1 MSQITATVIEDS
13 CQSIDKNYLD
23 GGKVETKYVNRLTT
37 FLVSYPRFVHAEL
50 MTHRVFSRNAS
61 SSRAIPVATMI
72 ERATKQT
79 AYPVYWGKNQKGM
92 QADEELSPKDI
103 ERAKGVWLA
112 AAETAARHAQEMID
126 IGVHKQIA
134 NRLIENFQNIEVVV
148 TSTMW
153 ANWYALRNHKDAQ
166 PEIQAVARAML
177 KAHRASVPKLLGPG
191 EWHLP
196 FVGEAERRTL
206 APDVACKVSAARC
219 ARTSYLTHDK
229 KEPKLDED
237 AGLFGKLM
245 GGDVV
250 HASPTEHQ
258 ARMIDESKD
267 RYCDGGPGYSSVVR
281 TDLGG
286 NLGKDWV
293 QFRKTIPNEVVR
305 EYDEFE

>member
-1 MSQITATVIEDS
+1 MSGITATIVEDS
-13 CQSIDKNYLD
+13 CQSIDKIYDYGN
-23 GGKVETKYVNRLTT
+23 KVLTKYPKRLTT
-37 FLVSYPRFVHAEL
+37 FVLSYPRFVHAEL
-50 MTHRVFSRNAS
+50 MTHRFFSRNAS

-72 ERATKQT
+72 QRATKQT

-92 QADEELSPKDI
+92 QADEELSDKDI

-112 AAETAARHAQEMID
+112 AAETAARYAQEMID
-126 IGVHKQIA
+126 LGVHKQIA

-148 TSTMW
+148 TSSLW

-177 KAHRASVPKLLGPG
+177 NAHRASVPKLLGPD

-196 FVGEAERRTL
+196 FVGKDERASL

-229 KEPKLDED
+229 KEPKLED
-237 AGLFGKLM
+237 DLALFDRLM
-245 GGDVV
+245 GGEVV

-258 ARMIDESKD
+258 AKPFWF
-267 RYCDGGPGYSSVVR
+267 PGANEQ
-281 TDLGG
+281 GG
-286 NLGKDWV
+286 NLGKNWV
-293 QFRKTIPNEVVR
+293 QFRKTIKNEVVK
-305 EYDEFE
+305 EYDGFE